1 MGVVVKETIYDA
13 KTGTFTVVE
22 RKQTAEE
29 MEAIRQ
35 LDTLAKLNE
44 TSRPLTEVEV
54 SRMLITAQINTLTV
68 DDSTALRMKQFYPV
82 WESGIAYTETA
93 GRPIGF
99 KVQYDNNLWKLRQ
112 EHTSQTGWEP
122 ENVPSLW
129 EQINETHAGTLDDP
143 IPYSGNMTLE
153 SGK

>member
-1 MGVVVKETIYDA
+1 MKKYINGVAYDPTPEELA
-13 KTGTFTVVE
+13 QIKAEQTKAELREKT
-22 RKQTAEE
+22 
-29 MEAIRQ
+29 
-35 LDTLAKLNE
+35 
-44 TSRPLTEVEV
+44 RPLTEAEV

-112 EHTSQTGWEP
+112 EHTS
-122 ENVPSLW
+122 
-129 EQINETHAGTLDDP
+129 
-143 IPYSGNMTLE
+143 
-153 SGK
+153 